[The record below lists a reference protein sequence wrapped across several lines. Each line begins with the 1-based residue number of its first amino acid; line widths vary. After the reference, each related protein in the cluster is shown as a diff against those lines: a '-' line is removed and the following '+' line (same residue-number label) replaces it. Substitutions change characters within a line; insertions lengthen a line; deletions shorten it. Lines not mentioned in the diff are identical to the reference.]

1 MEMYVCAMKCMC
13 VHGNVYVCK
22 EIYVSARKCIC
33 LQGNVYVCK
42 QMYVW
47 QGNVYV
53 CKEMYVCNEMYLEC
67 RGRAFS
73 ELYSVR
79 RLKHVC
85 NVILANYYQ
94 CMNTC

>member
-1 MEMYVCAMKCMC
+1 MC
-13 VHGNVYVCK
+13 
-22 EIYVSARKCIC
+22 
-33 LQGNVYVCK
+33 L
-42 QMYVW
+42 

-53 CKEMYVCNEMYLEC
+53 CKEMYMCASKCMCGKEMYMCKEMYVCNEMYVEC

-73 ELYSVR
+73 ELYSVS

-94 CMNTC
+94 CMNTCQFGLEMINSY